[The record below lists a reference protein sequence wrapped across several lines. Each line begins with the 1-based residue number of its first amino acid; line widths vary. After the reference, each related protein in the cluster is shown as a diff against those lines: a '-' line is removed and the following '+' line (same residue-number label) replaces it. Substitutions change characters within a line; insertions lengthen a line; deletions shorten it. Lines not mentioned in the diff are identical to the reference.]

1 MEEKGIECGVTRVKG
16 RTFQKEGMAGV
27 VKYVLSNVDWTETTG
42 RPLGFGR
49 KSLLLLGKSSFS
61 EVVRGE
67 CRWWWVRS
75 RA

>member
-1 MEEKGIECGVTRVKG
+1 
-16 RTFQKEGMAGV
+16 MAGV